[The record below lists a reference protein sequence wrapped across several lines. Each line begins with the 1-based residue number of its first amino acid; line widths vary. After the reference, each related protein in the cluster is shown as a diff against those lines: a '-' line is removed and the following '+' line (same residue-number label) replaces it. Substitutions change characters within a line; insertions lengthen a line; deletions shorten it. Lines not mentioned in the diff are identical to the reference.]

1 MKAALVAALAYTF
14 TEARKAVVA
23 FAGGAL
29 TGGLTGLQA
38 AIQLSSDGGVNVT
51 HDEWTTI
58 AGAALVGGLV
68 LGLAVFGV
76 ANKPAP

>member
-1 MKAALVAALAYTF
+1 MRPMKAAFSYLF
-14 TEARKAVVA
+14 NEARKAVVA

-29 TGGLTGLQA
+29 TGGLTALQA
-38 AIQLSSDGGVNVT
+38 AIQSSSDGGANVT
-51 HDEWTTI
+51 QGEWGTV
-58 AGAALVGGLV
+58 AGAALVAGAI